1 MRRSIYSHSC
11 VIVVECGRV
20 FNWHTTT
27 PIWGGST
34 PIMSMYQTG
43 SIMTSI
49 QDHLKLYASGL
60 WACPKTGMLLVLEES
75 PLTWEQVDAMEHDC
89 LDAYNEWSEHCSNLF
104 AA

>member
-1 MRRSIYSHSC
+1 
-11 VIVVECGRV
+11 
-20 FNWHTTT
+20 
-27 PIWGGST
+27 
-34 PIMSMYQTG
+34 MSMYQTG

-89 LDAYNEWSEHCSNLF
+89 LDAYNEWCEQCNAAF